1 MRTRCCSSRLPGS
14 RDSSAIRCGTLGWGS
29 RSYAAGGRSR
39 RAPTERLEGQQA
51 VEETL
56 VAAECDAQ
64 LFGRNGVAAG
74 DTTFQL
80 GFLLRRCRAELAN
93 DVLYQHAGLLD
104 RAPWIIDETLLH
116 SRPPCT
122 ELGDALRCER
132 LHGDDAGRYLGR
144 GRATLDLFRLAP
156 IVRRQIGILFVCEL
170 AAGRAGD
177 FRLVPRLVGQTLL
190 PALPVPLRHDHT
202 SFYVAAQPTGPFA
215 TARGGGFPQAEPCLT
230 KDAASPYGWSPRRIR
245 VSGCHPRVTLTACVC
260 SPSATWSMRP
270 SAPPCPRARAR
281 STW

>member
-14 RDSSAIRCGTLGWGS
+14 RDSSSIRCGTCGWGS
-29 RSYAAGGRSR
+29 RSYAAGGPSR

-56 VAAECDAQ
+56 VAAERDAQ
-64 LFGRNGVAAG
+64 LFGRNG
-74 DTTFQL
+74 
-80 GFLLRRCRAELAN
+80 
-93 DVLYQHAGLLD
+93 
-104 RAPWIIDETLLH
+104 
-116 SRPPCT
+116 
-122 ELGDALRCER
+122 
-132 LHGDDAGRYLGR
+132 
-144 GRATLDLFRLAP
+144 
-156 IVRRQIGILFVCEL
+156 
-170 AAGRAGD
+170 GRAGD
-177 FRLVPRLVGQTLL
+177 FRLVPRLVRQTLL
-190 PALPVPLRHDHT
+190 PALPVPLRHDRT

-245 VSGCHPRVTLTACVC
+245 ASACHPRVTLTACVC